1 MKIKS
6 LVTATLALGILTT
19 GGAILLDKEASAE
32 QYDQHFTENMVPY
45 TITVN
50 GMTVL
55 SLTDFD
61 FSQSGLVS
69 YYDINQKVK
78 LALKSDRGI
87 DEAALNKAKSAE
99 YKVHFKNGGVKTV
112 DLKSKGLSTNLLD
125 TDSIKNID
133 VNIQL

>member
-6 LVTATLALGILTT
+6 LITATLALGILTT
-19 GGAILLDKEASAE
+19 GSATLLNNEASAA
-32 QYDQHFTENMVPY
+32 QYEHHFQENTVPY

-50 GMTVL
+50 GMTAL

-61 FSQSGLVS
+61 FSKNGLVS

-87 DEAALNKAKSAE
+87 DEATLKKAKSAE
-99 YKVHFKNGGVKTV
+99 YKVHFKNGKAKTM
-112 DLKSKGLSTNLLD
+112 DLKSKDLTANLLD